1 MKNANVDYCGMLNL
15 LRYLLET
22 GNYQENELRK
32 IAARLRIE
40 CGAELAI
47 SL

>member
-15 LRYLLET
+15 LRYLLKT
-22 GNYQENELRK
+22 GDYQEKELRK
-32 IAARLRIE
+32 VAARLRIE
-40 CGAELAI
+40 CGAELPV